1 MKGEIADRHGHL
13 WEVWVTVPEDHGRGP
28 SHGPDEPTATLNTPN
43 EADHAFYGEDGPT
56 FTVADLLRVVG
67 HRCGLP
73 DSIQEAL
80 NSGDGTY
87 RP

>member
-1 MKGEIADRHGHL
+1 MFTEGVIQQIESALGSRHPQAD
-13 WEVWVTVPEDHGRGP
+13 
-28 SHGPDEPTATLNTPN
+28 A
-43 EADHAFYGEDGPT
+43 
-56 FTVADLLRVVG
+56 LLHQRVEFICKKIEQL
-67 HRCGLP
+67 RKDARPRGLP

>member
-1 MKGEIADRHGHL
+1 ME
-13 WEVWVTVPEDHGRGP
+13 
-28 SHGPDEPTATLNTPN
+28 TL
-43 EADHAFYGEDGPT
+43 EHALDWAENQNFQS
-56 FTVADLLRVVG
+56 VAARNAKILAEQVRRLREELKN

-80 NSGDGTY
+80 NSGDGAY